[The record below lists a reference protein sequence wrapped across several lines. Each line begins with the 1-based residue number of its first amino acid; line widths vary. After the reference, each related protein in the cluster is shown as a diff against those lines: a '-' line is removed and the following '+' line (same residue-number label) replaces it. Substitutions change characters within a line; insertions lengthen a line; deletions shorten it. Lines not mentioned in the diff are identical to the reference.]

1 MSFMKSARETILQF
15 FTYLLSGREGAFLP
29 DPPRQYA
36 FKVKQPAINP
46 GPRPGNAM
54 NRKDFLV
61 LSGFGLAALSLPAA
75 CQLSQRRERLASL
88 ARPIELSKVCDT
100 PALVAI
106 GARYL
111 KEAPTEGEED
121 LLADLL
127 SEGRKGPPDS
137 LAQLLLERIRAD
149 YENNDTLILEGWL
162 LSRTEARQCALLS
175 FIQQD

>member
-1 MSFMKSARETILQF
+1 
-15 FTYLLSGREGAFLP
+15 
-29 DPPRQYA
+29 
-36 FKVKQPAINP
+36 
-46 GPRPGNAM
+46 M

-88 ARPIELSKVCDT
+88 ARPIELSKICDT

-111 KEAPTEGEED
+111 KVAPGEGEED

-127 SEGRKGPPDS
+127 SQGRKGPPDS
-137 LAQLLLERIRAD
+137 LAHMLQQRIRAD
-149 YENNDTLILEGWL
+149 YESHDTLILEGWV

-175 FIQQD
+175 LIQRD